1 MGQSYRSWQEKY
13 GDDREAAF
21 RQKYEN
27 EMIDKFDTHFYVGT
41 VHTHPKEWII
51 VGLFHSPQMVARD
64 LFD

>member
-13 GDDREAAF
+13 GDDWEAAF

-27 EMIDKFDTHFYVGT
+27 EMINKFDTHCYVGT
-41 VHTHPKEWII
+41 VHKHPKEWII
-51 VGLFHSPQMVARD
+51 VGLFHPPHMVARD